1 VRAAACYGI
10 EVIAA
15 AAAVALEGHGHRVA
29 AARLAFRGMV
39 HAGQRSLRSRAEQ
52 LRCHAVGELAALPG
66 GYRAG

>member
-29 AARLAFRGMV
+29 AARLAFRPAWCTLG
-39 HAGQRSLRSRAEQ
+39 S
-52 LRCHAVGELAALPG
+52 AACARGPSSC
-66 GYRAG
+66 AAMPWAS